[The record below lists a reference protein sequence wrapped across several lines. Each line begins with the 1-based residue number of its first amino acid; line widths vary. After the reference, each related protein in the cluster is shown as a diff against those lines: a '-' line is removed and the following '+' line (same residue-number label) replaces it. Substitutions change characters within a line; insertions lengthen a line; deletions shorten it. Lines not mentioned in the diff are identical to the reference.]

1 MRLKRKIPKN
11 ATTSMIIRSHTAKAV
26 VDSRDVAVTAMAGK
40 ETTII
45 VVVVP
50 AVAEAIMAVA
60 EAIMAVVEVAYPNRL
75 TRPNQLVTNAGWKT
89 IGQRIVEPLNIY
101 VSSIKSL
108 KNKNPE
114 SHMVYDIGCDADD
127 DSDLERDDLLD
138 FETSDCLKD

>member
-11 ATTSMIIRSHTAKAV
+11 ATTSMIIRSHTTKV
-26 VDSRDVAVTAMAGK
+26 IVYSRDVAVTAMAGK
-40 ETTII
+40 ETTIT

-50 AVAEAIMAVA
+50 AVAEAIMAL
-60 EAIMAVVEVAYPNRL
+60 VEVAYPNRL

-114 SHMVYDIGCDADD
+114 SHIVYDIGCDADD

-138 FETSDCLKD
+138 FETSDFLKD

>member
-40 ETTII
+40 ETTIT

-50 AVAEAIMAVA
+50 AVA

-75 TRPNQLVTNAGWKT
+75 TRPNQLVTDAGWKT